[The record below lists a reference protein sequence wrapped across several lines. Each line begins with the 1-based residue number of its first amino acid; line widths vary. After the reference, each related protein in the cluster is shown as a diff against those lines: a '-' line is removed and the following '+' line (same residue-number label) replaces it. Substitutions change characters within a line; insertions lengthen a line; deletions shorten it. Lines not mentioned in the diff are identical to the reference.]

1 MKHLITTVAFLLL
14 GLIVLG
20 QAEPSPAQPPQIF
33 PTSPE
38 AASLGKYGEIPVNLS
53 TGRINHGI
61 PLHTI
66 NEAGFSLPISLSYN
80 YAGLQVE
87 AIPGAVGLGW
97 DFIGKGMITRQIR
110 GLPDESPLGYVGPNA
125 IGQKVYQF
133 HTNKDGMS
141 NADKN
146 ALVRGAVSGKWD
158 TESDKY
164 IISVGSLSATFYL
177 NHNDEAVFAPYKNY
191 KLTRLPNNGGFELI
205 DDSGIKYYFN
215 DKEETTTENGDHIQ
229 VYTSAWVINKIVLP
243 NTKEITFT
251 YVNQHTRQKV
261 HSDTWVTAAPTYD
274 SDYCQA
280 KPNLIGLF
288 KSETLSNTQGLS
300 ISTITTPSETVTFD
314 YTILNSAPE
323 GQNPVTLDGIKIKNT
338 VGQDIMQYAFAYD
351 DKTIKRKLLTAIH
364 KGKHTPNT
372 QRNYYTF
379 EYFDGSHIEIPY
391 YKQDY
396 WGYYNGN
403 TNTSGCLVSSNSNR
417 SPDFNSTRLGA
428 LKRIY
433 YPTKGYSEITYAQNQ
448 VYGALDTGEI
458 GIEDRLNTPDGLLLK
473 STDYPDSQF
482 VTETKS
488 ITFTPG
494 EIPGQGTYISISY
507 NLRATGGGAE
517 ALVKL
522 KKKNVA
528 STVSCVTPGSI
539 CNYLYDQ
546 LVIELDPKDPI
557 DKDKTIFKLDP
568 GEYELEVYIN
578 RPIEPN
584 NPSYAKASVDIKY
597 YKASGSTPTPTYAN
611 IPFGGIR
618 VAQVKSCDKEGNCI
632 TKTYS
637 YDDEAGK
644 STGINLSKPIY
655 RTGEI
660 HGYVAKNE
668 CAVIKN
674 RSSSSIPLSSYIG
687 SPVLYKSVEEI
698 KVGDNAED
706 QRTQR
711 LFSGGPDI
719 EEIFPFAP
727 TEKNNWRRGKV
738 LKQKALKKENNLYA
752 SIAST
757 TNYHSVIHKNFGALE
772 HLNSYN
778 LKAGQIVFF
787 YDPESV
793 TEYNYTDV
801 PNYFGVKEYI
811 NYSEIF
817 PVTSSKQIEVHAGK
831 TITRDITYTYDNQ
844 YGQLKTQTYTDSDD
858 KNILTE
864 YTYPYDKSSTVND
877 ALVAQNRITT
887 PIETQTKESSA
898 FVAFQNTEYKDWGNG
913 ILLPRMIKTL
923 KGQKSIVNVLQDRL
937 EYQAYDPQ
945 GNPLE
950 VSQVD
955 GRHTMYVWG
964 YNNTQPI
971 VKIDNATYTGIPSTA
986 SSLITQLQT
995 VSNTE
1000 DTAAEEVTMR
1010 NLFKDLREHAYFAD
1024 AQVTGYTYDPLVGP
1038 TSMTDLK
1045 GYTTFYKY
1053 DEMNRLQYALDHDQH
1068 IDQQIRYN
1076 YQGQQ
1081 SDILGGVTIQL
1092 SASGSVQPNQTVT
1105 FTANTSGSGGAN
1117 LYTWSVDGT
1126 QEQCD
1131 GTTSFTR
1138 SFSSEGTYTVSVIAY
1153 NSQTKHRVNTTMTVV
1168 VAYPPITIPTVN
1180 ANYTHVITGTHV
1192 NFSATGIGGGTGDL
1206 RYEWY
1211 VNDVKQAST
1220 ATTFTYNPGTAG
1232 TYNVYS
1238 KVIDNI
1244 SGKSVNSAVRPLHVY
1259 NPLNTPTISATT
1271 TDIVKGTTIN
1281 FSANGIGGGSGHRR
1295 YEWYVNNVIQSA
1307 TGTSYSN
1314 NFPTAGEYTIK
1325 FLVIDDTVSEHFKEG
1340 SVIINSY
1347 NPMVINVT
1355 PGNATLTNANPSVT
1369 FNLTKSAGSGHY
1381 STVTWKVW
1389 RLSNPSSTYTSNR
1402 TGTSF
1407 SYGTTDNGE
1416 YEIQAT
1422 VTDTRTNQSVLKTMP
1437 VIVSKSSGGGGNGDG
1452 NTGEQH

>member
-14 GLIVLG
+14 GLTVLG
-20 QAEPSPAQPPQIF
+20 QAEPLPAQPPQIF

-53 TGRINHGI
+53 TGRINHSI

-66 NEAGFSLPISLSYN
+66 NESGFSLPISLSYN

-110 GLPDESPLGYVGPNA
+110 GLPDESPLGYVGPNT

-146 ALVRGAVSGKWD
+146 ALVRGSVSGKWD

-164 IISVGSLSATFYL
+164 MINVGSLSATFYL

-215 DKEETTTENGDHIQ
+215 DIEETTTENGDHIQ
-229 VYTSAWVINKIVLP
+229 PYTSAWVINKIVLP

-251 YVNQHTRQKV
+251 YVNQHTLQKV
-261 HSDTWVTAAPTYD
+261 HSDTWVTAAPTYETN
-274 SDYCQA
+274 YCQA

-314 YTILNSAPE
+314 YTILNPALE
-323 GQNPVTLDGIKIKNT
+323 GQNPVTLEGIKIKNT
-338 VGQDIMQYAFAYD
+338 VGQDIMQYAFTYD
-351 DKTIKRKLLTAIH
+351 DKTVKRKLLTAIH
-364 KGKHTPNT
+364 RGKHTPDT

-379 EYFDGSHIEIPY
+379 EYFGSSHLEIPY

-403 TNTSGCLVSSNSNR
+403 TNTSGSLISSNSNR

-458 GIEDRLNTPDGLLLK
+458 GIEDRLNTPDELLLK

-507 NLRATGGGAE
+507 DLQATGGGAE

-546 LVIELDPKDPI
+546 LVIDPDPKDP
-557 DKDKTIFKLDP
+557 KYMNTTIFKLDP

-578 RPIEPN
+578 RPIEPI
-584 NPSYAKASVDIKY
+584 NPSYAKASVNIKY
-597 YKASGSTPTPTYAN
+597 YKPNDNTPTPTYAN

-618 VAQVKSCDKEGNCI
+618 VAQVKSCDGEGNCI
-632 TKTYS
+632 TKAYS

-655 RTGEI
+655 KTGEI
-660 HGYVAKNE
+660 HGYVAQNE

-674 RSSSSIPLSSYIG
+674 RSSSTIPLSSYIG
-687 SPVLYKSVEEI
+687 SPVLYKSVQEI
-698 KVGDNAED
+698 KLGDNGED

-711 LFSGGPDI
+711 FFSGGPDK

-738 LKQKALKKENNLYA
+738 LKQDLLKKNGNVYS
-752 SIAST
+752 SIASII
-757 TNYHSVIHKNFGALE
+757 NKDSIIDMNFGALQ

-778 LKAGQIVFF
+778 LKVGQIVFF

-801 PNYFGVKEYI
+801 PNYFGVKEYV

-831 TITRDITYTYDNQ
+831 TITRDITYTYDNP
-844 YGQLKTQTYTDSDD
+844 YGQLKTQTHTDSDD
-858 KNILTE
+858 KNMITE
-864 YTYPYDKSSTVND
+864 YTYPYDKSSVVND

-887 PIETQTKESSA
+887 PIETK
-898 FVAFQNTEYKDWGNG
+898 NTEGTTLMTTQILEFKNWGNG
-913 ILLPRMIKTL
+913 IVLPEITKIA
-923 KGQKSIVNVLQDRL
+923 KGSDTPEARLTYLQ
-937 EYQAYDPQ
+937 YDTQ

-955 GRHTMYVWG
+955 GRHIMYVWG
-964 YNNTQPI
+964 YNNTLPI
-971 VKIDNATYTGIPSTA
+971 AKIDNASYIGIPATA
-986 SSLITQLQT
+986 ITLITQLQT
-995 VSNTE
+995 ASNTE
-1000 DTAAEEVTMR
+1000 NTAGEELTMR
-1010 NLFKDLREHAYFAD
+1010 NLFKDLREHTYFKNAEIS
-1024 AQVTGYTYDPLVGP
+1024 GYTYDPLVGV
-1038 TSMTDLK
+1038 TSMTDPE
-1045 GYTTFYKY
+1045 GYTMYYQY
-1053 DEMNRLQYALDHDQH
+1053 DEMNRLQYTLDQEQY
-1068 IDQQIRYN
+1068 IAQQLRYN

-1081 SDILGGVTIQL
+1081 SDVLGDVTIQL
-1092 SASGSVQPNQTVT
+1092 SVSGSVQPNQAVT
-1105 FTANTSGSGGAN
+1105 FTANTSGNGGAN
-1117 LYTWSVDGT
+1117 LYTWSVNGT

-1131 GTTSFTR
+1131 STTSFTKT
-1138 SFSSEGTYTVSVIAY
+1138 FASEGTYTVSVLIY
-1153 NSQTKHRVNTTMTVV
+1153 NTQTKHRVSKTLNVV
-1168 VAYPPITIPTVN
+1168 VAYPPITIPVVS
-1180 ANYTHVITGTHV
+1180 ANYSHVITGTNV
-1192 NFSATGIGGGTGDL
+1192 NFSASGIGGGTGDF

-1211 VNDVKQAST
+1211 VNTIKQAST
-1220 ATTFTYNPGTAG
+1220 ATTFTYTTNTAA
-1232 TYNVYS
+1232 TYTVYF
-1238 KVIDNI
+1238 KVIDNR
-1244 SGKSVNSAVRPLHVY
+1244 SGKSTDSEVRSLHVY
-1259 NPLNTPTISATT
+1259 NPLNVPSVIASKTY
-1271 TDIVKGTTIN
+1271 IVKGTNIS
-1281 FSANGIGGGSGHRR
+1281 FSAHGIGGGSGSRG
-1295 YEWYVNNVIQSA
+1295 YEWYVNNVKQSA

-1314 NFPTAGEYTIK
+1314 NFPTAGEYTVK
-1325 FLVIDDTVSEHFKEG
+1325 FRVIDNTVSGHFKEK
-1340 SVIINSY
+1340 SVTIYSY

-1355 PGNATLTNANPSVT
+1355 PDNATLTNANPSVT

-1389 RLSNPSSTYTSNR
+1389 RLSSPSSTYTSNR

-1437 VIVSKSSGGGGNGDG
+1437 VIVSKSSGGGGNG
-1452 NTGEQH
+1452 TGEQH